1 MSELCFAR
9 TSCWRI
15 GSAEE
20 EISTERG
27 SLPCSCSA
35 TTLVILPFLTVT
47 LTWAAPYC
55 VSTAVP
61 VAVPD
66 TPDDELEDEPDDP
79 EPDEPLPDEAPE
91 PLVDV
96 LDVLLDADAVDA
108 VAVCTAGACAWK
120 ARMPA
125 VPATVAVRTMGDR
138 RMGSAPDQKVN
149 DSKWIR
155 GPGTPARS
163 S

>member
-1 MSELCFAR
+1 MSELCFVS

-35 TTLVILPFLTVT
+35 STLVILPSLTVT
-47 LTWAAPYC
+47 LTWAAPYW
-55 VSTAVP
+55 VSTAAP

-66 TPDDELEDEPDDP
+66 TPEEEPEDEVPDDDP
-79 EPDEPLPDEAPE
+79 DDAGPDEPLPEEEPE

-96 LDVLLDADAVDA
+96 LVALLDAEPVDA
-108 VAVCTAGACAWK
+108 VAACTAEACAWK
-120 ARMPA
+120 AR
-125 VPATVAVRTMGDR
+125 
-138 RMGSAPDQKVN
+138 
-149 DSKWIR
+149 
-155 GPGTPARS
+155 
-163 S
+163 